1 MCFYFD
7 QKVASFRSIQRFSGY
22 STLKAGERKA
32 KDGRGSEEGGPA
44 VQKLLIINSRVEQ
57 MFSCQ

>member
-7 QKVASFRSIQRFSGY
+7 HKVASFRSIQPGY
-22 STLKAGERKA
+22 SMLKAGERKA